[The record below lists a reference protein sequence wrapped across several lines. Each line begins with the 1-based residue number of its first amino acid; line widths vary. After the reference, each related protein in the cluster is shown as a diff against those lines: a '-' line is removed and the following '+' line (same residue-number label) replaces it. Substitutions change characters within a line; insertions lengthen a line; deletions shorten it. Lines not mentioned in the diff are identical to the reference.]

1 MIRKEKLNRCL
12 TQVIVNLCVL
22 YMTTF
27 LEHKQVN
34 ALFVALYNCLS
45 YNVLDKGNA
54 GNYESKSYHATIE
67 F

>member
-1 MIRKEKLNRCL
+1 
-12 TQVIVNLCVL
+12 
-22 YMTTF
+22 MTTF
-27 LEHKQVN
+27 LEHQQVN

-45 YNVLDKGNA
+45 CNVLDKGNA